1 MYNNKL
7 ISEAYRMIELS
18 GESPKNIKLLKEVL
32 ERKINKK
39 IIKETDEDDD
49 FFGDI
54 MGDNVDDK
62 DNESKLSKAEQIRR
76 EAIISKLSR
85 EQNKYDPKDD
95 ISNAFKL
102 ALLTDSEVGV
112 SRIDAEAI
120 GYVEDDFV
128 SKKDLYTKRKVSG
141 KDAVDDDKTED
152 VIDREQL
159 RKYSIASE
167 ENFIEATKKGRVFIK
182 NGGTNY
188 YKWLVNRGISSIGI
202 DKNNGKISKE
212 GNATLNFLG
221 RVLSGSSLRQGEKEL
236 IGIAGESQSKNEAYK
251 ILQDSYRVFTDNHIL
266 KLINAS
272 YIEEFKFEIEESV
285 ARVLAILAGGGLN
298 KKLEKIKTS
307 NWDGTRNLSPW
318 VLEVIK
324 NDLKDYQSVVSDKP
338 SNPNFNDVE
347 TFFERMMQDDKVI
360 TIVSKRAPTSKKYTH
375 LASTVEKDG
384 NKWRYLYDDVN
395 SAIMDLEASNHIPN
409 HHMKKENIGKEY
421 AALYGSSRL
430 KPINQSSLSG
440 VDLENTPADNEV
452 FDKSSEDEIKAIIGD
467 AVEYMSD
474 STTGSGLS
482 VRTVST
488 KKHPGNPVVKK
499 AKDNI
504 IRFIYNNFLSAKG
517 DSIVQTV
524 KDTNPDSDTYGKNI
538 RVYDSKSSSQPK
550 KGLDKVTDISD
561 KNKLDGEVIVSW
573 IENENKKMTRELVD
587 EKEKSL
593 NKKLN
598 KDEIKELIAQAK
610 KDKLIMDPNTDLQN
624 LRNVFIEYL
633 KKDGNKAFNKIR
645 DLIGSAPP
653 EGLAEAIKTLKKLI
667 GYSSN
672 VNDKQN
678 ANITLEQKIRAKIKK
693 ILRESFTINENDE
706 DEEYDFGNLGN
717 QINTLSNIYKE
728 KFDTIDDLQVNKI
741 NSYIKDIIS
750 GKKPNGE
757 ITYKNSA
764 DKFKFTIHIMAIL
777 YNGLDEAQ
785 KINVINYITKEIYG
799 DGGKKF
805 VYNIKNTRQ
814 ASALSNSKNIDD
826 IIQNVMK
833 MPDAKGYLPV
843 EKALINFDITKARN
857 TKFFG
862 WLLGAVAGGLSNLSK
877 KDDPG
882 YSKGKPYVHTDS
894 MDLPVNDSDES
905 GAKLSD
911 TLESPS
917 NEDNNTYDGNFWNVM
932 GEYLSEKGFLS
943 KKQLEFFQIMNN
955 PEVQDDEGNFSPS
968 LASNLLGITP
978 GNARIQNMRV
988 RAAIREAGKERGFV
1002 DYIKQRTDTDLRR
1015 MVSEESIN
1023 LLRKLLN

>member
-18 GESPKNIKLLKEVL
+18 GESPKNIKLLKEKL

-39 IIKETDEDDD
+39 IIKETYEDDD
-49 FFGDI
+49 FLSNLIGGI
-54 MGDNVDDK
+54 DD
-62 DNESKLSKAEQIRR
+62 EATGKLTYDPTKAKER
-76 EAIISKLSR
+76 EGEKEIGPELEAEVERLKG
-85 EQNKYDPKDD
+85 EQNQYDAKDD
-95 ISNAFKL
+95 ISNSLKI
-102 ALLTDSEVGV
+102 ALLTDSERG
-112 SRIDAEAI
+112 IDINVAKAL
-120 GYVEDDFV
+120 GFNEDDFITIEDLSTKSQTAGMEV
-128 SKKDLYTKRKVSG
+128 AGETVYISKRGKNLYSFKNIDDFNKLTQKG
-141 KDAVDDDKTED
+141 K
-152 VIDREQL
+152 
-159 RKYSIASE
+159 
-167 ENFIEATKKGRVFIK
+167 VFIK
-182 NGGTNY
+182 SHDNAFYG
-188 YKWLVNRGISSIGI
+188 WLENRNLNSIGI
-202 DKNNGKISKE
+202 SESNGKISKD

-221 RVLSGSSLRQGEKEL
+221 RVMSGYNLRPGESEL
-236 IGIAGESQSKNEAYK
+236 ISAVGKLSSQDAAYK
-251 ILQDSYRVFTDNHIL
+251 ILQKSYRVFADNHIL
-266 KLINAS
+266 NLINAS
-272 YIEEFKFEIEESV
+272 NRDEFGFEIEEAVSD
-285 ARVLAILAGGGLN
+285 ALINLAQGKWNG
-298 KKLEKIKTS
+298 K
-307 NWDGTRNLSPW
+307 DNLSPW
-318 VLEVIK
+318 FLEVVK
-324 NDLKDYQSVVSDKP
+324 NNLKDYQKSITRKP
-338 SNPNFNDVE
+338 GVTGSAALE
-347 TFFERMMQDDKVI
+347 FFEKMLKDDGVI
-360 TIVSKRAPTSKKYTH
+360 TIVSSKKPSH
-375 LASTVEKDG
+375 SNLASKVEKDG
-384 NKWRYLYDDVN
+384 KKWRYLYNDIND
-395 SAIMDLEASNHIPN
+395 AMMDLQDSNTVPA
-409 HHMKKENIGKEY
+409 HHMKKEYVGKEY
-421 AALYGSSRL
+421 APLYGSSRDY
-430 KPINQSSLSG
+430 KAFNQSSLSG
-440 VDLENTPADNEV
+440 VDLENIPADNEV
-452 FDKSSEDEIKAIIGD
+452 FDKSSEDEIKAILGD
-467 AVEYMSD
+467 AVEFMSD
-474 STTGSGLS
+474 STTRSGLS
-482 VRTVST
+482 RATST
-488 KKHPGNPVVKK
+488 ELNPGNPVVKK

-504 IRFIYNNFLSAKG
+504 INFIYNFFMGAQG
-517 DSIVQTV
+517 DSIVKTV

-538 RVYDSKSSSQPK
+538 SVYDSKSSSQPK
-550 KGLDKVTDISD
+550 KGLEKVSDIEDSG
-561 KNKLDGEVIVSW
+561 KLNKEVIVNW
-573 IENENKKMTRELVD
+573 IESQNKKMTRELVD
-587 EKEKSL
+587 EREKYL

-598 KDEIKELIAQAK
+598 KDEIKNLITQAEN
-610 KDKLIMDPNTDLQN
+610 DKLLMDPNKDLQK
-624 LRNVFIEYL
+624 LRNAFIEYL

-653 EGLAEAIKTLKKLI
+653 EGLAEAVKTLKKLI
-667 GYSSN
+667 GYSST

-678 ANITLEQKIRAKIKK
+678 ANLTLEQKIRAKIKK

-814 ASALSNSKNIDD
+814 GGALSNSKNIDD

-894 MDLPVNDSDES
+894 MDLPVNDSDDS

-911 TLESPS
+911 TIESPS
-917 NEDNNTYDGNFWNVM
+917 NEDNSTYDGNFWNVM

-943 KKQLEFFQIMNN
+943 KTQLEFFQIMND

-968 LASNLLGITP
+968 LASNLLDITP

-1023 LLRKLLN
+1023 LLRKLLS